1 MIGDKTNSLDKY
13 YEQLK
18 KHCTVTLT
26 KPCEEQG
33 NRDYH
38 AILNSDAYDTPF
50 DCRNHATSNHPQD
63 CKCNGTGKVTEE
75 IPLVY
80 FDDLMNGRY

>member
-1 MIGDKTNSLDKY
+1 MINDKVNSLGQY
-13 YEQLK
+13 YKQLK

-33 NRDYH
+33 ERDYFE
-38 AILNSDAYDTPF
+38 ILSSDAYDASF
-50 DCRNHATSNHPQD
+50 DSYNHATSNHSQD
-63 CKCNGTGKVTEE
+63 CKCNGTGKITEE
-75 IPLVY
+75 IPLIY